1 MKAKLK
7 YAPACAVL
15 LFFAA
20 AILVF
25 PQRYMTAC
33 FNGLCLWA
41 ECVLPSLFPFTV
53 ITLILI
59 KTGALNGAARPFKRF
74 TKIFN
79 LPQVAPPLMI
89 MSVCSGYPTGS
100 KFISEYREGGLLSAS
115 DCKKLAPLCSA
126 CGPLFA
132 LGTIGGKAF
141 QSAEVGIKLFAACLV
156 SVTLTSLL
164 YAKLTPKRETAERA
178 VPLRAKEKGNLLY
191 DSFYGAVIA
200 VIVAGGFI
208 SFFYTLSQVFADFGI
223 FQPLSALLTPVFGAE
238 TAQGFCLGLIEAT
251 GGAFRAASGNN
262 FFTLPVTG
270 FLVTFGGAS
279 ILCQQL
285 CYLTRCRV
293 PALFFIAFKLLQGVV
308 CFALL
313 CLFSLI

>member
-25 PQRYMTAC
+25 PQRYMAAC
-33 FNGLCLWA
+33 FDGLCLWA

-59 KTGALNGAARPFKRF
+59 KIGALDSAAKPFKRF
-74 TKIFN
+74 TRVFN
-79 LPQVAPPLMI
+79 LPKVAPPLMI

-100 KFISEYREGGLLSAS
+100 KFISEYQSAGLLSQS

-141 QSAEVGIKLFAACLV
+141 HSAEAGIKLFVACLV

-164 YAKLTPKRETAERA
+164 YAKLSPKGQTADKTTA
-178 VPLRAKEKGNLLY
+178 LRKKEDGNILY

-208 SFFYTLSQVFADFGI
+208 SFFYTLSQVFADLRI
-223 FQPLSALLTPVFGAE
+223 FQPLCALLAPVFGAE
-238 TAQGFCLGLIEAT
+238 AAEGFCLGLIEAT
-251 GGAFRAASGNN
+251 GGAFRAASGGN

-293 PALFFIAFKLLQGVV
+293 SAPFFIVFKLLQGVV